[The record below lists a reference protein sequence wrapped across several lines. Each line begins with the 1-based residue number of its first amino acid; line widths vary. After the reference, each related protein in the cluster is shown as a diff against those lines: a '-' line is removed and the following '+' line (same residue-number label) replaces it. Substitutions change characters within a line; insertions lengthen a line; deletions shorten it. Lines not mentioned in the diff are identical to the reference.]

1 MESALDEAAQGEK
14 NGDVME
20 EEDELALLLDAA
32 KMSTGETAIAQY
44 LSIVTGY
51 SERVADEI
59 GARYKEES
67 IYALARLYAEANRL
81 GEIVLLLN
89 TANGPFFEKIAKAKT
104 AKIVRRLLEIASE
117 VPGSL
122 ELQAE
127 LCDRVVKWCRAEKRT
142 FLRQRVE
149 SRLVAIDYERG
160 RYDEALSLVTRL
172 LAELKKLDD
181 KQMLVETHLVEARI
195 HAALRNVPKA
205 KAALTAARTN
215 GANVAHC
222 IL

>member
-1 MESALDEAAQGEK
+1 MESAADEAAHGEK

-20 EEDELALLLDAA
+20 EEDELALLLEAA
-32 KMSTGETAIAQY
+32 KTSSGEAAIAQY

-51 SERVADEI
+51 PERVGDEI
-59 GARYKEES
+59 GARYKEIS

-215 GANVAHC
+215 GAHAARC